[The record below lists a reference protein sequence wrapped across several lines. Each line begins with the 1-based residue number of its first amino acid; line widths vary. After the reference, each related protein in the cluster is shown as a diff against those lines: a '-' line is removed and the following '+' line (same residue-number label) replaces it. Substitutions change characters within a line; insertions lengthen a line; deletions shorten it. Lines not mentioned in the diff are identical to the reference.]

1 MIQFLHEFNNILYA
15 YVLIVILIGCGLY
28 FTIRTKC
35 VQLRLFGESCRL
47 LIKSNDGEA
56 EGKHI
61 SNFQAFAL
69 AVASR
74 VGVGNI
80 AGVAIAM
87 TIGGPGSI
95 FWMWV
100 AAILG
105 SATGFV
111 EATLAQLYKK
121 KDKDSFIGGPS
132 YYMAD
137 GLGKRWMGIVSA
149 IMIILTFTFGF
160 DSVQCNTLGLAFEQ
174 QFGLNH
180 VLVGLVVTALVA
192 LVIYGGIQ
200 RVAKVA
206 SVIAPVM
213 AIGYVLI
220 AIVVICMNLPKVPDV
235 FRLIFESAFSMK
247 TAAGGIAGA
256 VVVQGVRRG
265 LFSNEAG
272 LGSIPNAAAT
282 AHVSHPVKQGL
293 VQSMGVVVDTLI
305 ICSST
310 AFIILFSGVDLTS
323 GVSGIEL
330 AQEALNSQLG
340 PVGSIFITI
349 ALAFFVFS
357 TLITFYYYGEA
368 NLKFCTKKK
377 WTVPVFKILVLG
389 GLMAGFC
396 ASLDLVWEFTDTLMA
411 FCGLFNLLA
420 LVILGPKVF
429 SLTENYVSQKR
440 AGIKDPVL
448 KKWWEDKTDLE
459 S

>member
-1 MIQFLHEFNNILYA
+1 MIQFLHSLNDFLYA
-15 YVLIVILIGCGLY
+15 DILIVVLIGCGLY
-28 FTIRTKC
+28 FTVRTKG
-35 VQLRLFGESCRL
+35 VQIRLFKESLRLL
-47 LIKSNDGEA
+47 LRSEDGKSEN
-56 EGKHI
+56 KHI

-87 TIGGPGSI
+87 TIGGPGAI
-95 FWMWV
+95 FWMWI

-111 EATLAQLYKK
+111 EAVLAQLYKRQ
-121 KDKDSFIGGPS
+121 DEESFIGGPA

-137 GLGKRWMGIVSA
+137 GLGKRWMGVVSA
-149 IMIILTFTFGF
+149 LLIIFTFTFGF

-180 VLVGLVVTALVA
+180 ILIGFIVTALVA
-192 LVIYGGIQ
+192 VVIYGGIQ

-213 AIGYVLI
+213 AVGYVAL
-220 AIVVICMNLPKVPDV
+220 ALVVIGMNISEFGNV
-235 FRLIFESAFSMK
+235 FRLIFKSAFSLK
-247 TAAGGIAGA
+247 TAAGGLAGA

-293 VQSMGVVVDTLI
+293 VQSMGVVVDTLF

-310 AFIILFSGVDLTS
+310 AFIILFSGVDLS
-323 GVSGIEL
+323 GGVTGIEL
-330 AQEALNSQLG
+330 TQEALNSQLG
-340 PVGSIFITI
+340 PVGSVFITI

-368 NLKFCTKKK
+368 NLKFCTQKK
-377 WTVPVFKILVLG
+377 WTIPVFKILVLG

-411 FCGLFNLLA
+411 ICCIFNLIA
-420 LVILGPKVF
+420 VITLSPEVF
-429 SLTENYVSQKR
+429 AVTDDYYAQKK

-448 KKWWEDKTDLE
+448 KKWWK
-459 S
+459 

>member
-1 MIQFLHEFNNILYA
+1 MIQFLHSLNDFLYA
-15 YVLIVILIGCGLY
+15 DILIVVLIGCGLY
-28 FTIRTKC
+28 FTVRTKG
-35 VQLRLFGESCRL
+35 VQIRLFKESLRLL
-47 LIKSNDGEA
+47 LRSEDGKSEN
-56 EGKHI
+56 KHI

-87 TIGGPGSI
+87 TIGGPGAI
-95 FWMWV
+95 FWMWI

-111 EATLAQLYKK
+111 EAVLAQLYKRQ
-121 KDKDSFIGGPS
+121 DEESFIGGPA

-137 GLGKRWMGIVSA
+137 GLGKRWMGVVSA
-149 IMIILTFTFGF
+149 LLIIFTFTFGF

-180 VLVGLVVTALVA
+180 ILIGFIVTALVA
-192 LVIYGGIQ
+192 VVIYGGIQ

-213 AIGYVLI
+213 AVGYVAL
-220 AIVVICMNLPKVPDV
+220 ALVVIGMNISEFGNV
-235 FRLIFESAFSMK
+235 FRLIFKSAFSLK
-247 TAAGGIAGA
+247 TAAGGLAGA

-293 VQSMGVVVDTLI
+293 VQSMGVVVDTLF

-310 AFIILFSGVDLTS
+310 AFIILFSGVDLS
-323 GVSGIEL
+323 GGVTGIEL
-330 AQEALNSQLG
+330 TQEALNSQLG
-340 PVGSIFITI
+340 PVGSVFITI

-368 NLKFCTKKK
+368 NLKFCTQKK
-377 WTVPVFKILVLG
+377 WAIPVFKILVLG

-411 FCGLFNLLA
+411 ICCIFNLVA
-420 LVILGPKVF
+420 VIILSPRVF
-429 SLTENYVSQKR
+429 AVTEDYYSQKK

-448 KKWWEDKTDLE
+448 KKWWK
-459 S
+459 

>member
-1 MIQFLHEFNNILYA
+1 MIEFLHEFNNWLYA
-15 YVLIVILIGCGLY
+15 YILIVILIGCGLF
-28 FTIRTKC
+28 FTIRTKG
-35 VQLRLFGESCRL
+35 VQFRLFGESCRL
-47 LIKSNDGEA
+47 LFRSNDGVA

-95 FWMWV
+95 FWMWI

-111 EATLAQLYKK
+111 EAVLAQLYKRE
-121 KDKDSFIGGPS
+121 DKDSFIGGPA
-132 YYMAD
+132 YYMED
-137 GLGKRWMGIVSA
+137 GLGKRWMGIISA
-149 IMIILTFTFGF
+149 IMIILTFTVGF
-160 DSVQCNTLGLAFEQ
+160 DSVQCNTLGLAFEK
-174 QFGLNH
+174 QFGWNH
-180 VLVGLVVTALVA
+180 IIVGLIVTGLVA
-192 LVIYGGIQ
+192 LVIIGGIQ

-206 SVIAPVM
+206 SVLAPLM
-213 AIGYVLI
+213 AVGYVLI
-220 AIVVICMNLPKVPDV
+220 ALLIIGMNLDKFPDV
-235 FRLIFESAFSMK
+235 FRQIFSSAFALKS
-247 TAAGGIAGA
+247 AGGGIAGA

-293 VQSMGVVVDTLI
+293 VQAMGVVVDTLL

-310 AFIILFSGVDLTS
+310 AFIILFSGVDLNGGIT
-323 GVSGIEL
+323 GIEL
-330 AQEALNSQLG
+330 AQFALRSQLG
-340 PVGSIFITI
+340 TFGSIFITV
-349 ALAFFVFS
+349 AMAFFVFT

-377 WTVPVFKILVLG
+377 WTVPVFKVFVLVC
-389 GLMAGFC
+389 LMTGFC
-396 ASLDLVWEFTDTLMA
+396 VSLDLVWEFTDTLMS
-411 FCGLFNLLA
+411 FCGIFNLIA
-420 LVILGPKVF
+420 LLIMCPKVF
-429 SLTENYVSQKR
+429 SITEDYISQKK

-448 KKWWEDKTDLE
+448 KKWWN
-459 S
+459 

>member
-1 MIQFLHEFNNILYA
+1 MIQFLHEFNNYLYA

-28 FTIRTKC
+28 FTIRTRG
-35 VQLRLFGESCRL
+35 VQMRLFKESCRL
-47 LIKSNDGEA
+47 LVKSNDGHSDK
-56 EGKHI
+56 KHI

-87 TIGGPGSI
+87 TIGGPGAI
-95 FWMWV
+95 FWMWI
-100 AAILG
+100 AAMLG
-105 SATGFV
+105 AATGYV
-111 EATLAQLYKK
+111 EAVLAQCYKRE
-121 KDKDSFIGGPS
+121 DETAFIGGPA

-137 GLGKRWMGIVSA
+137 GLGKRWMGVVSA

-174 QFGLNH
+174 QFGWNH
-180 VLVGLVVTALVA
+180 IITGLVVTALVA
-192 LVIYGGIQ
+192 LVIYGGVH
-200 RVAKVA
+200 RVANVA
-206 SVIAPVM
+206 SVLAPVM
-213 AIGYVLI
+213 AVGYVLL
-220 AIVVICMNLPKVPDV
+220 AIVVICMNITRVPEV
-235 FRLIFESAFSMK
+235 FRLIFESAFSFK
-247 TAAGGIAGA
+247 TAAGGVAGA

-282 AHVSHPVKQGL
+282 ANVSHPVKQGL
-293 VQSMGVVVDTLI
+293 VQSMGVVVDTLF

-323 GVSGIEL
+323 GVTGIEL
-330 AQEALNSQLG
+330 AQQALESQLG
-340 PVGSIFITI
+340 PVGSTFITI

-368 NLKFCTKKK
+368 NLKFCTQKK
-377 WTVPVFKILVLG
+377 WAVPVFKILVLA

-411 FCGLFNLLA
+411 FCGIFNLIA
-420 LVILGPKVF
+420 LVILSPKVF
-429 SLTENYVSQKR
+429 ELTEDYIAQKK

-448 KKWWEDKTDLE
+448 KKWWK
-459 S
+459 